1 MKADKMHSQR
11 EGQRVL
17 REEQLL
23 FAHECHI
30 RNAYAESMCSH
41 RPNERV
47 ISRETRYA
55 ATGLRADLRTVDQ
68 KGTLREWEFKIAA
81 GHIALGQLLTYVA
94 HARVELGFRP
104 VRGVIASFSFTDELQ
119 RTIEVMNL
127 NIELVTLPQ
136 WMVGGGLA
144 PAVSKSS
151 RSVPFMPK
159 LAKNSQH
166 VKENR

>member
-1 MKADKMHSQR
+1 MRAE
-11 EGQRVL
+11 EGKPRRDGSAEE
-17 REEQLL
+17 REEKVR

-30 RNAYAESMCSH
+30 RNAYAKNMCSH
-41 RPNERV
+41 RPHERV

-55 ATGLRADLRTVDQ
+55 ATALRADLRTVDQ
-68 KGTLREWEFKIAA
+68 RGTLREWEFKIAA
-81 GHIALGQLLTYVA
+81 DHIALGQLLTYVA

-144 PAVSKSS
+144 PVRKPAW
-151 RSVPFMPK
+151 SVPFIPK
-159 LAKNSQH
+159 LAKNAQH
-166 VKENR
+166 VKENL